1 MRALTLTSFGGP
13 DSVTLADIPAP
24 EAAGDAVTVRVHA
37 VALGPWDV
45 ATTEG
50 MFAGAGGMTTFPQI
64 LGWDFAGIIA
74 AAGAMV
80 PQWKP
85 GDHVL
90 GFSPQPW
97 SGIGAAA
104 ELIAVPPDLI
114 AALPAG
120 LDFSAGAT
128 IPVTAL
134 TAKLTLDTGKV
145 QPRTSVLVIGAA
157 GAVGGVVVQLGAQLG
172 AQIIASVATDDFPAA
187 RELGATA
194 VVDRAADVAA
204 QVRRHIA
211 DGVDVTI
218 DLAGPAVWQA
228 ALDATRD
235 GGRFITTSPA
245 GLPDT
250 VRGITASA
258 VGVQPDALALTGLAQ
273 RFADGSL
280 RTRIA
285 DVLPVTRA
293 REALEAVRHGSSHGK
308 YVLELLS

>member
-1 MRALTLTSFGGP
+1 
-13 DSVTLADIPAP
+13 
-24 EAAGDAVTVRVHA
+24 
-37 VALGPWDV
+37 
-45 ATTEG
+45 
-50 MFAGAGGMTTFPQI
+50 MTTFPQI
-64 LGWDFAGIIA
+64 LGWDFAGTVA

-85 GDHVL
+85 GNRVL

-120 LDFSAGAT
+120 LDFSAAT

-134 TAKLTLDTGKV
+134 TAQLTLDTGQV
-145 QPRTSVLVIGAA
+145 QPGTSVLVIGAA
-157 GAVGGVVVQLGAQLG
+157 GAVGGVVVQLGTQLG
-172 AQIIASVATDDFPAA
+172 AQIIASVAAGDSAA
-187 RELGATA
+187 VCKLGASA

-204 QVRRHIA
+204 QVRRLRA
-211 DGVDVTI
+211 GGVDVTI

-228 ALDATRD
+228 AMDATRD
-235 GGRFITTSPA
+235 GGRFVTTSPA

-250 VRGITASA
+250 VRGITAAA
-258 VGVQPDALALTGLAQ
+258 VGVQPDARALTALAQ
-273 RFADGSL
+273 RFAGGSL

-285 DVLPVTRA
+285 DVLPLTRA
-293 REALEAVRHGSSHGK
+293 QEALEAVRHGGSHGK
-308 YVLELLS
+308 YVLELGS

>member
-13 DSVTLADIPAP
+13 DSVALADVPEP

-50 MFAGAGGMTTFPQI
+50 LFAGAGGMTTFPQI
-64 LGWDFAGIIA
+64 LGWDFAGTIA
-74 AAGAMV
+74 AAGPAATTW
-80 PQWKP
+80 QP
-85 GDHVL
+85 GDRVL

-104 ELIAVPPDLI
+104 ELIAVPPGLI

-120 LDFSAGAT
+120 LDFRAGAT

-134 TAKLTLDTGKV
+134 TAKLTLDTGEV
-145 QPRTSVLVIGAA
+145 QPGSSVLVIGAA

-172 AQIIASVATDDFPAA
+172 AQIIASVAADDFPAV
-187 RELGATA
+187 RELGATH

-211 DGVDVTI
+211 KGVDVTI
-218 DLAGPAVWQA
+218 DLAGPAVWPA
-228 ALDATRD
+228 AIDATRD

-258 VGVQPDALALTGLAQ
+258 VGVQPDAPALTGLAQ

-285 DVLPVTRA
+285 DVRPVTQA
-293 REALEAVRHGSSHGK
+293 RDALEAVRHGSNHGK
-308 YVLELLS
+308 YVLELLP